1 MSTAEGSTG
10 TERWSRRRRSLLWC
24 AVVLALLFA
33 DLLLSRI
40 GWRWL
45 ADWCFGGG
53 VVIALLLF
61 FDRQEGRLRR
71 FLSVPVD
78 ARFLPATR
86 IIYASMC
93 LYTGVQHLWAVG
105 YGMEPS
111 NFVLLGWPESKLL
124 AYALNALYMGA
135 LLALLFGRGIRAA
148 WIIVFVLG
156 GILIPHSLELF
167 IKNPL
172 NFFSIFIS
180 PALWRGDRSAEKPSS
195 GWPLVLM
202 GVCITFISTGAG
214 LFKLFDPVW
223 LHGTGFYYSL
233 NIPFFCPK
241 HLWPLLDSWPLML
254 FGNWATIVFECL
266 ALPLFLFRRT
276 RVLALIC
283 TLGLGLFLSW
293 PMWGIGLV
301 GGPVVLAF
309 VPAWVGICPWAARV
323 WLKFRRKNALPEKAT
338 VQPTGD
344 RLLPGYAI
352 LLAWWTLLGFVGQ
365 ALSKFDRFQY
375 SSPLYGYGQFTITTP
390 PAIVLPSHV
399 DDRLHDT
406 YEALD
411 ELRPN
416 KLWEWVWLLELF
428 DYHHLFE
435 RYAYQMRVQDA
446 TGTWHTVS
454 AFDEDAALKTRA
466 ALTGYIHFLKPV
478 DAIRTLRHRDHAKPD
493 RLVYYGEVLDDMAR
507 YAIAQLPAG
516 MNAHDVVIDVLP
528 LRMPLR
534 FDGNSKP
541 WVGEPYQPFYRYDPV
556 AGKGMVIGSVAPYP
570 FEQLDVPA
578 FRDKVIVPVPDAPLT
593 SQP

>member
-1 MSTAEGSTG
+1 MPPGITT
-10 TERWSRRRRSLLWC
+10 SRNRSLALWLL
-24 AVVLALLFA
+24 VVCGLLIA
-33 DLLLSRI
+33 DLFLARI
-40 GWRWL
+40 GWRSL
-45 ADWCFGGG
+45 AGWCFGGA

-86 IIYASMC
+86 IIYALMC

-124 AYALNALYMGA
+124 AYALNALYLGA
-135 LLALLFGRGIRAA
+135 LVSLLLGRWIRVS
-148 WIIVFVLG
+148 WIVVFAVG

-180 PALWRGDRSAEKPSS
+180 PALWRGDRSAETPSS

-214 LFKLFDPVW
+214 IFKLFDPVW

-254 FGNWATIVFECL
+254 FGNWATIVFEIL
-266 ALPLFLFRRT
+266 ALPLFLFRHT

-283 TLGLGLFLSW
+283 VLGLGLFLSW

-309 VPAWVGICPWAARV
+309 VPAWVGICPWAARW
-323 WLKFRRKNALPEKAT
+323 WLKFRKKKTDDIRTAAMPI
-338 VQPTGD
+338 GD
-344 RLLPGYAI
+344 RRLPGYVI
-352 LLAWWTLLGFVGQ
+352 LLTWWTLLGFLGQ
-365 ALSKFDRFQY
+365 SLSKFDRFQY
-375 SSPLYGYGQFTITTP
+375 SPPLYGYGQFVITTP

-411 ELRPN
+411 KLRPN
-416 KLWEWVWLLELF
+416 KLWEWAWLLELF

-435 RYAYQMRVQDA
+435 RVVYRMRVQD
-446 TGTWHTVS
+446 TGGAWHTVDL
-454 AFDEDAALKTRA
+454 FDEDGALKTQA

-478 DAIRTLRHRDHAKPD
+478 DAIRTLRHRDHVRPD
-493 RLVYYGEVLDDMAR
+493 RLTYYGEMLDDMAR

-516 MNAHDVVIDVLP
+516 TMAHEVVIDVLP
-528 LRMPLR
+528 LHMPLR
-534 FDGNSKP
+534 FEGNSKP
-541 WVGEPYQPFYRYDPV
+541 WRDSRYEPFYRYDAALGTGAV
-556 AGKGMVIGSVAPYP
+556 VGSIAPYP
-570 FEQLDVPA
+570 FEMLDVPA
-578 FRDKVIVPVPDAPLT
+578 FRDKVIVPVPDAPLNGV
-593 SQP
+593 P